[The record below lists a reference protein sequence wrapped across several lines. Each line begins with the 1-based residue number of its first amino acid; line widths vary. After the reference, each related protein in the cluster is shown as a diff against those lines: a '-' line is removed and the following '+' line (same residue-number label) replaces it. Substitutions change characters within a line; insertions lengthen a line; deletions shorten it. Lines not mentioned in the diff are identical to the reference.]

1 MSTARTWAVA
11 LTGVDGHLVEVEA
24 DLSNQTPGF
33 QIIGLPDKA
42 LGESAQRVRNAC
54 VNVGLPFPRRRVT
67 VNLSPAN
74 LPKHGSGFDVSIAVA
89 TLATEGT
96 VSADAIRAT
105 VHIGELGLD
114 GRLRPVPGVLP
125 SVYAAARAGF
135 ERVIVPHANADE
147 ARLVPG
153 IEVRAATSLA
163 EVAAFHGAEIDPLE
177 VDPVVLPGEDD
188 REDGAHLELADVVG
202 QDDAV
207 DAMITAAAGGHHM
220 MLSGPP
226 GAGKT
231 MLARRLPGI
240 LPPLT
245 KAEAL
250 EVAAIRSLTGRAV
263 TRLESVAPFEAPH
276 HSASAAALV
285 GGGSRVARPGAIVR
299 AHRGVLFLD
308 ETPEFQRV
316 ALDALRQPLES
327 GRIELIRS
335 GFSASFPA
343 RFQLILAMNPCPCGQ
358 YGVRGSD
365 CTCPPMAIR
374 RYAGRLSGPLRD
386 RIDIDLQVARVAAS
400 RATSGEQSRISSA
413 VARERVLTARAA
425 AQDRWQ
431 DTPWRV
437 NGDVP
442 GERLRQGDLRLP
454 ASVRAPLDRALERGT
469 VTLRAYDRVL
479 RIAWTLADLDGLG
492 MPGADELGRAL
503 FLKKGLLP

>member
-42 LGESAQRVRNAC
+42 LGEAAQRVRNAC
-54 VNVGLPFPRRRVT
+54 VNAGLDFPRRRVT
-67 VNLSPAN
+67 VNLSPAS

-89 TLATEGT
+89 TLATEGVIPPRT
-96 VSADAIRAT
+96 IRST

-125 SVYAAARAGF
+125 AVFAAARAGF
-135 ERVIVPHANADE
+135 ERVIVPHGNAEE

-153 IEVRAATSLA
+153 IEVHAAISLA
-163 EVAAFHGAEIDPLE
+163 EVAAMHGADVEVADLE
-177 VDPVVLPGEDD
+177 PVVMPADD
-188 REDGAHLELADVVG
+188 QVASATLDLADVVG
-202 QDDAV
+202 QDEAV
-207 DAMITAAAGGHHM
+207 DALVVAAAGGHHM

-240 LPPLT
+240 LPPLSD
-245 KAEAL
+245 AEAL
-250 EVAAIRSLTGRAV
+250 EVAAIRSLTGRSV
-263 TRLESVAPFEAPH
+263 TRLDSVAPFEAPH

-335 GFSASFPA
+335 GFTATFPA

-358 YGVRGSD
+358 YGVRGEE
-365 CTCPPMAIR
+365 CTCPPMMIR

-386 RIDIDLQVARVAAS
+386 RIDIDLRVARVAAS
-400 RATSGEQSRISSA
+400 RATSGERSTLTSDA
-413 VARERVLTARAA
+413 ARARVLAARSTA
-425 AQDRWQ
+425 QERWRGS
-431 DTPWRV
+431 PWRV

-442 GERLRQGDLRLP
+442 GERLRQGTMRLP
-454 ASVRAPLDRALERGT
+454 AAVRAPLDRALERGT

-479 RIAWTLADLDGLG
+479 RIAWTLADLAGIG
-492 MPGADELGRAL
+492 MPGVDELGRAL
-503 FLKKGLLP
+503 FLKKGLLA

>member
-11 LTGVDGHLVEVEA
+11 LTGVDGHMVEVEA

-42 LGESAQRVRNAC
+42 LGEAAQRVRNAC
-54 VNVGLPFPRRRVT
+54 VNAGLTFPRRRVT

-74 LPKHGSGFDVSIAVA
+74 LPKHGSGFDLSIAIA
-89 TLATEGT
+89 TLATEAAVT
-96 VSADAIRAT
+96 PEAIRST

-125 SVYAAARAGF
+125 AVYAASRAGF
-135 ERVIVPHANADE
+135 ERVIVPHANAEE

-153 IEVRAATSLA
+153 IDVRAAVSLA
-163 EVAAFHGAEIDPLE
+163 EVAAIHGADVEVSDVEPVSARVVDIDDGESLDLAE
-177 VDPVVLPGEDD
+177 VI
-188 REDGAHLELADVVG
+188 G
-202 QDDAV
+202 QDEAV
-207 DAMITAAAGGHHM
+207 DALITAAAGGHHM

-245 KAEAL
+245 EEEAL
-250 EVAAIRSLTGRAV
+250 EVAAIRSLTGQHV
-263 TRLESVAPFEAPH
+263 TRLDALAPFEAPH
-276 HSASAAALV
+276 HSASSAALV

-327 GRIELIRS
+327 GRIELSRS
-335 GFSASFPA
+335 GFTASFPA
-343 RFQLILAMNPCPCGQ
+343 RFQLILAMNPCPCGN
-358 YGVRGSD
+358 YGVRGAE

-400 RATSGEQSRISSA
+400 RAASGERSSLTSA
-413 VARERVLTARAA
+413 AARQRVTAARAA
-425 AQDRWQ
+425 AQDRWSG
-431 DTPWRV
+431 TAWRL
-437 NGDVP
+437 NGEVP
-442 GERLRQGDLRLP
+442 GARLRQGDLRLP
-454 ASVRAPLDRALERGT
+454 AAVRAPLDRALERGT

-479 RIAWTLADLDGLG
+479 RIAWTLADLAGLG
-492 MPGADELGRAL
+492 MPGTDELGRAL
-503 FLKKGLLP
+503 FLKKGLLA